1 MKTALLFTALVSSA
15 LPTPSAQAAT
25 ACDTFVKCGSYSGE
39 GSRRDT
45 DGQDL
50 ELFKEK
56 VVISSAAEKTA
67 LLTMSI
73 LGKGPAEKTYE
84 LTMNFQDDG
93 SFVMTQGDHLYA
105 SGICANGVCTYG
117 MQPFTWPGHEPAVA
131 NAGYI
136 RFTKDGIE
144 RSMLVS
150 APDGV
155 SLQTSTL
162 PRQ

>member
-1 MKTALLFTALVSSA
+1 MKTTLLLAALVSSA
-15 LPTPSAQAAT
+15 ILAPRAQAAT
-25 ACDTFVKCGSYSGE
+25 ACDTFVSCGSFSGE

-56 VVISSAAEKTA
+56 VEISSSDEKTA

-73 LGKGPAEKTYE
+73 LGKDPSEQTFE
-84 LTMNFQDDG
+84 LTMSFQPDG
-93 SFVMTQGDHLYA
+93 SFVMTQAGRLYA
-105 SGICANGVCTYG
+105 AGICAKNVCTYG
-117 MQPFTWPGHEPAVA
+117 MRPFTWPGQEPAVA

-155 SLQTSTL
+155 SVQTSIL
-162 PRQ
+162 PRR